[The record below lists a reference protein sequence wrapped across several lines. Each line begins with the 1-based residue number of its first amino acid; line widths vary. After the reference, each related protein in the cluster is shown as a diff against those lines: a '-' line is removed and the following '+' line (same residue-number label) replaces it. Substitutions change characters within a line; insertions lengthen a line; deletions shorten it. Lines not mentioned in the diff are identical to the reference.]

1 MDFDKINNQLNR
13 KERELFRHRESAY
26 TRRCLC
32 DDLRTKFREACESI
46 CQDAGKAFL
55 GECVTVAEI
64 CPNSHQ
70 LIRQRSDHELCEA
83 AHYLYRQASHGD
95 SQSVSKSCK
104 SLSTLSE
111 PNKEWLIDEL
121 KMIGFELFK
130 DFGIVEKK
138 LIENPEL
145 VEKHRRKINKARM
158 FTMAELRDFTDMTAE
173 TIRKYFPVGL
183 KSPGR
188 GKSRSW
194 SCSYEQAMATLENIV
209 DRSKIQT
216 DKQKA
221 HESLLLHFAKP
232 ECDKSKPELRL

>member
-13 KERELFRHRESAY
+13 KEREVFRHRESAY

-70 LIRQRSDHELCEA
+70 LIKQRSDHELCEA

-145 VEKHRRKINKARM
+145 VEKHRRKINKARTFSM
-158 FTMAELRDFTDMTAE
+158 ADLRRFTEMSTRG
-173 TIRKYFPVGL
+173 IRPYMPENLEPPGVGES
-183 KSPGR
+183 KTWG
-188 GKSRSW
+188 
-194 SCSYEQAMATLENIV
+194 CTFDQAKAILENIASGARGKI
-209 DRSKIQT
+209 DRQR
-216 DKQKA
+216 A
-221 HESLLLHFAKP
+221 EESLTRWF
-232 ECDKSKPELRL
+232 